1 MITKQPSTK
10 KSRII
15 FVVIVFLAVL
25 FGFLGYL
32 YWKSQQTNIS
42 NNAETTSKQPSAQS
56 TFTGAGKKEIVQS
69 NKNEGVVTDTGG
81 NISTLPPS
89 SGWSSSTSGV
99 ITVYSPA
106 KNSLLSSGQTL
117 SGKSTAERVSFRLM
131 DSVSGVI
138 AQGSIGVVN
147 DKFSGTFSFVTS
159 AKDGR
164 LDLFTTDNSGV
175 ESNVVEIPVR
185 FN

>member
-10 KSRII
+10 KYRII
-15 FVVIVFLAVL
+15 YVVILFLVVL
-25 FGFLGYL
+25 CGSLGYL
-32 YWKSQQTNIS
+32 YWKNQQTNVS
-42 NNAETTSKQPSAQS
+42 DNTETTSRQPSAQS

-69 NKNEGVVTDTGG
+69 NSNEGVVTDTGG
-81 NISTLPPS
+81 TISTLPPS
-89 SGWSSSTSGV
+89 SDWSSSTSGV

-117 SGKSTAERVSFRLM
+117 SGKSSAGRVSFRLM
-131 DSVSGVI
+131 DSISGVI
-138 AQGSIGVVN
+138 AQGSISVVN
-147 DKFSGTFSFVTS
+147 DKFSGTFSFATS

-164 LDLFTTDNSGV
+164 LDLFTTDSNGV
-175 ESNVVEIPVR
+175 ESNGVEIPVR